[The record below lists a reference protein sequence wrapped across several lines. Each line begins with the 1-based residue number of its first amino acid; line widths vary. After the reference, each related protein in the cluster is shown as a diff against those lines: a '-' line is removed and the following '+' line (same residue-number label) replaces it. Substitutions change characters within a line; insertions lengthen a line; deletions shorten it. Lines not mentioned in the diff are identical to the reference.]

1 MRPEDMSKDQIR
13 RLSKIEDPKEV
24 MAFLEEEGIELTD
37 EQLAAIAGGQ
47 EVSSALGLALGEH

>member
-47 EVSSALGLALGEH
+47 EVSSALGLTLGEH